1 MAPPV
6 RQPEKLRIGFIHPD
20 LGIGGA
26 ERLVV
31 DAAVSLQNLGH
42 EVVMFTSRHDPKRC
56 FEETRDG
63 TLKVHVLGSSIPRS
77 LTSTVPL
84 TIVFSILRSL
94 LLSILLILSIHWP
107 EPAVFFNP
115 LAPLKP
121 FNVFIVDQQSV
132 SIPLIRLM
140 TGTRVVFYCHFPDK
154 LLSGGWEIN
163 IDENEKRVERKKTGL
178 LKRLY
183 RWPIDKLE
191 EFTTG
196 QSDIILSNSNFTS
209 QVYSKVFPSLAK
221 RPPRVVYP
229 CIDVDNYQSSTQKK
243 GKGKGKEKVD
253 SEIEL
258 IASDRPTLLSF
269 NRFEAKKNV
278 ALAIKSFA
286 KLRDDGLVSDDEFDN
301 LRLVL
306 GGGYDKD
313 ELDNITT
320 LKNLET
326 LCNELSLRHHTISST
341 DPIPIPPMDNTQVLF
356 ILNFTNKQRSHLLTS
371 SNTRGLLYT
380 PSNEHFGIVP
390 LEAMSCGIPV
400 LAVNSGGPTET
411 IIDYE
416 QNLDEGTGFL
426 KSPNPT
432 EWSKALSV
440 LLHLSDQDREKISK
454 SARKRVEDKFSLKTL
469 GKELEVASRD
479 AIAMGNI
486 NEVLGDIL
494 IWSSAGLIAF
504 AALGLAVTIYVL
516 NE

>member
-6 RQPEKLRIGFIHPD
+6 KQPEKLRIGFIHPD

-31 DAAVSLQNLGH
+31 DASVSLQNLGH

-77 LTSTVPL
+77 LSSTIPL
-84 TIVFSILRSL
+84 TIIFSILRSL

-121 FNVFIVDQQSV
+121 FDVFIVDQQSV
-132 SIPLIRLM
+132 SIPLLRLL

-154 LLSGGWEIN
+154 LLSGGWEID
-163 IDENEKRVERKKTGL
+163 IDEKRVERKKTGV
-178 LKRLY
+178 LKRVY

-196 QSDIILSNSNFTS
+196 QSDIVLSNSKFTS
-209 QVYSKVFPSLAK
+209 QVYSTVFPSLAK

-229 CIDVDNYQSSTQKK
+229 CIDVDNYQPSTTKK

-253 SEIEL
+253 PEIEL
-258 IASDRPTLLSF
+258 ISSDRPTFLSF

-286 KLRDDGLVSDDEFDN
+286 KLRDDGLVDEDEFDN

-313 ELDNITT
+313 EPDNITT
-320 LKNLET
+320 LQSLEK

-341 DPIPIPPMDNTQVLF
+341 DAIPIPAMENTQVLF
-356 ILNFTNKQRSHLLTS
+356 ILNFTNNQRSHLLS
-371 SNTRGLLYT
+371 ASNTRGLLYT

-411 IIDYE
+411 IVDYTQSPE
-416 QNLDEGTGFL
+416 DGTGFL

-432 EWSKALSV
+432 EWSQALST
-440 LLHLSDQDREKISK
+440 LLHLSDDDREKISS
-454 SARKRVEDKFSLKTL
+454 SARKRVEDNFSLKTL

-479 AIAMGNI
+479 AIGMGNI
-486 NEVLGDIL
+486 NEVIGDIL
-494 IWSSAGLIAF
+494 IWVSAGSIAF
-504 AALGLAVTIYVL
+504 AAVGLAVTIYVL